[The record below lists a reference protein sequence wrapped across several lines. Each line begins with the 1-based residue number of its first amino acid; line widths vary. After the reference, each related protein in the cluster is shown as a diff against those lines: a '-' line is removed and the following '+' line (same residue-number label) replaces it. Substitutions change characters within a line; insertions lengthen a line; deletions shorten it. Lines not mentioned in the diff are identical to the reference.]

1 MKWDH
6 FALCVSKN
14 WTLGYWFEHCFYH
27 CYDDDIDDDND
38 GDGIIILFHNN
49 DNYYYCRRCCCLF
62 VCFFPAFQP
71 SETEIFSDLKWKMR
85 LYTLIVLDL

>member
-27 CYDDDIDDDND
+27 CYDDDNDDDND
-38 GDGIIILFHNN
+38 DDGIIILFHNN
-49 DNYYYCRRCCCLF
+49 DNYYYCRCCCCLF
-62 VCFFPAFQP
+62 VFFFLL
-71 SETEIFSDLKWKMR
+71 FSLVKLKFLAILNEKR
-85 LYTLIVLDL
+85 DCKR

>member
-27 CYDDDIDDDND
+27 CYDDDDDDDND
-38 GDGIIILFHNN
+38 GDGIIIFI
-49 DNYYYCRRCCCLF
+49 
-62 VCFFPAFQP
+62 
-71 SETEIFSDLKWKMR
+71 S
-85 LYTLIVLDL
+85 